1 MKIVTREMAKNLSE
15 NFISQPEVAE
25 AYRRI
30 TNAILAKCAEG
41 KNTVFISGCNDKL
54 KEKVIQIFVQTLGYD
69 IKYSNPDFFLCW

>member
-30 TNAILAKCAEG
+30 TNSILASCAEE
-41 KNTVFISGCNDKL
+41 KNTVFITGCHGKL
-54 KEKVIQIFVQTLGYD
+54 KEKVIQIFVYTLGYD
-69 IKYSNPDFFLCW
+69 IKYCGTDFYLCW